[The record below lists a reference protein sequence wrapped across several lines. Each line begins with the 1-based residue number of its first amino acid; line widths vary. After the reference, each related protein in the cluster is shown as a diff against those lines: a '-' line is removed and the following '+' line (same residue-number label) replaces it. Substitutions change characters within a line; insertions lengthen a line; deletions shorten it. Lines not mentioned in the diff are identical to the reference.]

1 MWLAWSDHDHADHHP
16 HHDVHRVLSSPS
28 ACLSSQAAPPT
39 TFLSTSRLTAIIR
52 FRWVHH
58 GYMAME
64 MKLLA
69 TTIMMY
75 CYHFYITPANITQP
89 VVHAA
94 PVYTYPAYPDPCR
107 FPMPHHSKPNQSYP
121 LKSISNIHAIIT
133 TWNATNSNQTEP
145 NQNLPYRTNQMM
157 AMTLIKAAKK
167 PSNPTISTLSHP
179 T

>member
-1 MWLAWSDHDHADHHP
+1 
-16 HHDVHRVLSSPS
+16 
-28 ACLSSQAAPPT
+28 
-39 TFLSTSRLTAIIR
+39 
-52 FRWVHH
+52 
-58 GYMAME
+58 
-64 MKLLA
+64 MKLLT

-75 CYHFYITPANITQP
+75 CYQFYINPANITQP

-107 FPMPHHSKPNQSYP
+107 FPMPHHSKPNQSYLLKSNP

-133 TWNATNSNQTEP
+133 TLNAVYPNQTEP
-145 NQNLPYRTNQMM
+145 NQNLPYTTNQMM